1 MNPRISIDPQ
11 VLHGRPVIKGTRVP
25 VVAILGELAEGM
37 SRDDVAREYRLTI
50 DDVIAAIDFA
60 AELVEQEQH
69 HELPAT
75 ASSHS

>member
-11 VLHGRPVIKGTRVP
+11 VMHGRPVVKGTRVP

-69 HELPAT
+69 HTLPVS
-75 ASSHS
+75 ASSS